1 MGQNK
6 FPLLKKLA
14 AGTVSKTWFSLF
26 LGVKGSRAS
35 QVGAVLAAPPP
46 TATASS
52 GNDINLA
59 PILFGVV
66 IVFVVCNL
74 MRVALNVYDFWD
86 VDLIIECENKKAS

>member
-1 MGQNK
+1 M
-6 FPLLKKLA
+6 
-14 AGTVSKTWFSLF
+14 F

-35 QVGAVLAAPPP
+35 QVGAVLLAPPP
-46 TATASS
+46 TAVPASS